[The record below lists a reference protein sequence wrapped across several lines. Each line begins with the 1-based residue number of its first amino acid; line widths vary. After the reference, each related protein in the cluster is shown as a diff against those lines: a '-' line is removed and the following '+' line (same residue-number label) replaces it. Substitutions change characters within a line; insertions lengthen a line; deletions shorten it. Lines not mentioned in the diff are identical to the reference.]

1 MDTAEWIIVGILSGT
16 LFIFLICGIIFLIKL
31 IGLTKEAKKVAITA
45 QNIAKKADDV
55 ATDVADNVRRV
66 TYASTFS
73 SLANLIKDRY
83 NEAKANKQKGK
94 DNG

>member
-1 MDTAEWIIVGILSGT
+1 MDTAEWIIVGILAGT
-16 LFIFLICGIIFLIKL
+16 LFVFLICGIIFLIKL

-45 QNIAKKADDV
+45 QSIAQKADDV
-55 ATDVADNVRRV
+55 AGDVAENVRRV

-83 NEAKANKQKGK
+83 NEAKEHKQKGRK
-94 DNG
+94 NG